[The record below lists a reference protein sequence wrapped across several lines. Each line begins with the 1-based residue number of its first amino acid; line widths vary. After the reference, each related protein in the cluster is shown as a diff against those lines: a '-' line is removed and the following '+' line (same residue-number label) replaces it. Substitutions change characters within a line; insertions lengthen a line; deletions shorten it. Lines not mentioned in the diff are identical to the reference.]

1 MMRVTESEQT
11 SFDARYYDFVTIS
24 TFWNSYFCVIIK
36 RTHWH
41 NDSRVF
47 LHNGHFWTKTDWQS
61 QWPEWPF
68 RKKEQIS
75 TVIGSKVHWSY
86 SVIKR
91 CTPGIIKAAELLHQ
105 ANEKNKTLIII
116 GLLCLECDIIPISSL
131 SIYQIWKIR
140 LNAKPS
146 KAEERNL

>member
-86 SVIKR
+86 SVIKKVHTR
-91 CTPGIIKAAELLHQ
+91 NNKSSRIASSSKR
-105 ANEKNKTLIII
+105 KNQTLIII

-146 KAEERNL
+146 KAGERNL